1 MQLVLQQADQ
11 KSWFNRVNGLGKI
24 LAGFVFCIVVL
35 ASATQTLGQLSWLAL
50 WTIGLMI
57 LALRLNARLKIYFLR
72 SALMFFLLTLPLP
85 FKSFTPH
92 DVTLI
97 RFAGL
102 SVFLSG
108 VWHFFS
114 VFLKAMVI
122 LTTSLIIVGSTPYPQ
137 LLQAFQKLR
146 MPGWILAILM
156 YMFRLIFLMEE
167 ESLRLKRAIR
177 ARSGKLSLNRKFKI
191 LSDFSVIYLARLMER
206 SERNY
211 QAMISRGFSGKVR
224 LIAEQP
230 LHKKD
235 LLPLLAPLIF
245 LSGMFL

>member
-1 MQLVLQQADQ
+1 
-11 KSWFNRVNGLGKI
+11 
-24 LAGFVFCIVVL
+24 
-35 ASATQTLGQLSWLAL
+35 
-50 WTIGLMI
+50 
-57 LALRLNARLKIYFLR
+57 
-72 SALMFFLLTLPLP
+72 
-85 FKSFTPH
+85 
-92 DVTLI
+92 
-97 RFAGL
+97 
-102 SVFLSG
+102 
-108 VWHFFS
+108 
-114 VFLKAMVI
+114 
-122 LTTSLIIVGSTPYPQ
+122 VGSTPYPQ